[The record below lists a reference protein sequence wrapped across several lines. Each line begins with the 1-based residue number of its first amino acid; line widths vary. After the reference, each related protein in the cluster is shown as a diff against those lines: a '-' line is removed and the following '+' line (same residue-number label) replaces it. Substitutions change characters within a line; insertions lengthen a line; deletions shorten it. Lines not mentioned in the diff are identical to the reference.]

1 MYKTPSVRVESVWY
15 STSHNALERVLLG
28 SGEYLEQTIL
38 YLPNLLDRCLGLG
51 LRFSRTV
58 YIQINLNHAG
68 QPNQHWCINSSKTI
82 SRMPP
87 ALKLKAVDNTT
98 EMLFYL

>member
-1 MYKTPSVRVESVWY
+1 MYKTPSVRVENVWY
-15 STSHNALERVLLG
+15 QPQRTGKSLAWVWRISRANYPVSTKLVRSLPRIRLEV
-28 SGEYLEQTIL
+28 
-38 YLPNLLDRCLGLG
+38 
-51 LRFSRTV
+51 SRTV